1 MSDRDRQLEYS
12 LTELPDMMDLG
23 IRQNMLSSKHKH
35 LWPNAVSKFKKS
47 IEERNPLNSYIHKN
61 MNTAKISKHVNK
73 TPIFN
78 TVVAQYEDE
87 YVGDWHISDGHI
99 QLPMGNETWW
109 GIKVLDEWTKMSSL
123 KEYEPYFEP
132 TGRISDFAFLNTT
145 NPIGLR
151 FDTGVTE
158 TCQVVFK
165 EQLID
170 EDLSCINVIIDIGK
184 NSNVTLEEFISPK
197 IKGCKIIKIT
207 YLVRQG
213 AKLEILRTGTPGDNS
228 LTIVDSKFICFP
240 DSDVIVQTKGKGSHY
255 TQEFF
260 DFDIYR
266 SSRVCLDGRY
276 NIKNENNN
284 HVGVLVNHLENDSIS
299 NIDVKT
305 VADGDSNS
313 SFIGNIFVD
322 KIARGTDAKLFNK
335 NLLLSNKATAISEP
349 QLDINTKDIE
359 CSHGCTVS
367 NIDPHQLYLLN
378 ARGLDS
384 QSARNTLKECFLN
397 Q

>member
-1 MSDRDRQLEYS
+1 MSDRHLEYS
-12 LTELPDMMDLG
+12 LNELPDMMELG
-23 IRQNMLSSKHKH
+23 VRQNMLSDKHKN

-47 IEERNPLNSYIHKN
+47 IAERNPLNSYIHKN
-61 MNTAKISKHVNK
+61 MNPAKISRHVNK
-73 TPIFN
+73 TPIFQ
-78 TVVAQYEDE
+78 TVSAEPHDD
-87 YVGDWHISDGHI
+87 YVNDWHISDGNI
-99 QLPMGNETWW
+99 QLPMGNDSMW
-109 GIKVLDEWTKMSSL
+109 GVKVLDEWTKRSSL
-123 KEYEPYFEP
+123 KQYEPYFEP

-145 NPIGLR
+145 NPVGIR
-151 FDTGVTE
+151 FDTGIVE
-158 TCQVVFK
+158 TCQLVYK
-165 EQLID
+165 EQIVD
-170 EDLSCINVIIDIGK
+170 EDLSCINFIVDIGK
-184 NSNVTLEEFISPK
+184 GANVTLEEFISPK
-197 IKGCKIIKIT
+197 QNGCKIIKIT

-213 AKLEILRTGTPGDNS
+213 AKLEILRTTTPGNES
-228 LTIVDSKFICFP
+228 LNIVDSKFICFP
-240 DSDVIVQTKGKGSHY
+240 ESDIIVNSKGKGSYY

-266 SSRVCLDGRY
+266 SSQVCLDGRY
-276 NIKNENNN
+276 NIKNEDNN

-299 NIDVKT
+299 DIDVKT
-305 VADGDSNS
+305 VVDGNSNS

-367 NIDPHQLYLLN
+367 NIDPQQLYLLN

-384 QSARNTLKECFLN
+384 HSARNILKECFLN

>member
-1 MSDRDRQLEYS
+1 MSDRHLEYS
-12 LTELPDMMDLG
+12 LNELPDMMELG
-23 IRQNMLSSKHKH
+23 VRQNMLSTKHKD

-47 IEERNPLNSYIHKN
+47 IEERNPLDSYIHKN

-73 TPIFN
+73 TPVFESISPEPD
-78 TVVAQYEDE
+78 ED
-87 YVGDWHISDGHI
+87 YVDDWHISDGHI
-99 QLPMGNETWW
+99 QLPMGAPSMW
-109 GIKVLDEWTKMSSL
+109 GIKVLDEWSKRSSL
-123 KEYEPYFEP
+123 KQYEPYFEP

-145 NPIGLR
+145 NPIGLK
-151 FDTGVTE
+151 FDTGMVE
-158 TCQVVFK
+158 TCQLVYQ
-165 EQLID
+165 EQIID
-170 EDLSCINVIIDIGK
+170 EDLSCINFIVDIGK
-184 NSNVTLEEFISPK
+184 GCNVTLEEFISPK
-197 IKGCKIIKIT
+197 INGCKIIKIT

-213 AKLEILRTGTPGDNS
+213 AKLEIIRTATPGNSS
-228 LTIVDSKFICFP
+228 LTVIDSKFICFP
-240 DSDVIVQTKGKGSHY
+240 ESDIIVQSKGKGSHY

-266 SSRVCLDGRY
+266 SSQVCLDGRY

-284 HVGVLVNHLENDSIS
+284 HIGVLVNHLENDSIS
-299 NIDVKT
+299 DIDVKT
-305 VADGDSNS
+305 VVDGDSNS

-367 NIDPHQLYLLN
+367 NIDPQQLYLLN